1 MTGAD
6 LVMVRSFMA
15 ERYRRLLRAVARQ
28 TGIDERAILSTC
40 RTREV
45 TRARHIAMYLA
56 HVLWSPSYADVAR
69 AFGRDDHTTAMHA
82 IRTIAAKI
90 AVDVDLAEVVR
101 ILKARM
107 VDDAADDG
115 HDAIDSMTPVVDAP
129 VGQGPFQVT
138 VPPGEA
144 CTLRLRNEGT
154 GRVVVVV
161 TLAKLGERSG

>member
-6 LVMVRSFMA
+6 PAMVRSFMA

-28 TGIDERAILSTC
+28 TGIDERAILSAG

-45 TRARHIAMYLA
+45 ARARHIAMYLA
-56 HVLWSPSYADVAR
+56 HVLWTPSYADVAR
-69 AFGRDDHTTAMHA
+69 AFGRDDHTTAMNA

-90 AVDVDLAEVVR
+90 ARDVDLAEVVR

-107 VDDAADDG
+107 VDDADSDG
-115 HDAIDSMTPVVDAP
+115 AVGSDPVAPTVDAA
-129 VGQGPFQVT
+129 VDAGPIHVT

-154 GRVVVVV
+154 GPVTIVV
-161 TLAKLGERSG
+161 TLGKMGDGQR

>member
-6 LVMVRSFMA
+6 PAMVRSFMT

-28 TGIDERAILSTC
+28 TGIDERAILSAA

-56 HVLWSPSYADVAR
+56 HLLWSPSYADVAR
-69 AFGRDDHTTAMHA
+69 AFGRDDHTTAMNA
-82 IRTIAAKI
+82 IRTIAAKVARDI
-90 AVDVDLAEVVR
+90 DLAEVVA

-107 VDDAADDG
+107 VDNAADDE
-115 HDAIDSMTPVVDAP
+115 HDAIGGAAAVVDAP

-154 GRVVVVV
+154 GCVVVVV
-161 TLAKLGERSG
+161 TLAKLGEGQG

>member
-6 LVMVRSFMA
+6 PAMVRSFMT

-28 TGIDERAILSTC
+28 TGIDERAILSAA

-56 HVLWSPSYADVAR
+56 HLLWSPSYADVAR
-69 AFGRDDHTTAMHA
+69 AFGRDDHTTAMNA

-90 AVDVDLAEVVR
+90 ARDIDLAEVVR

-115 HDAIDSMTPVVDAP
+115 HDANSGAAAVVDAP
-129 VGQGPFQVT
+129 IGQGPFHVT

-161 TLAKLGERSG
+161 TLAKLGEG